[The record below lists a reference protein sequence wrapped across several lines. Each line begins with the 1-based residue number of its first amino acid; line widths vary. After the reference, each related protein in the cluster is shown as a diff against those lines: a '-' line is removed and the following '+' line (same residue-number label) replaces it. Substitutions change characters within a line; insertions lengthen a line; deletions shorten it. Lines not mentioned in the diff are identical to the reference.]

1 MKLGGPDDEAS
12 CRVALQVSVVSK
24 NFVVGKMVDTG
35 NYRLELDADR
45 KWWNACTTP
54 GEIETSWFNFCQ
66 DACEVRPQ
74 VHSTEPVPRMLN
86 GFAPLPEVK
95 DDLRQDVAAPAVDT
109 ARPPDRPGLRAWS
122 PVDPDREILCLLHGP
137 VNVLEFEEVARKE
150 AALKRELD
158 AELDARRQGP
168 LEQERVASVLPAPES
183 RPHVASKPWCN
194 LGQMDK

>member
-1 MKLGGPDDEAS
+1 M
-12 CRVALQVSVVSK
+12 
-24 NFVVGKMVDTG
+24 
-35 NYRLELDADR
+35 
-45 KWWNACTTP
+45 
-54 GEIETSWFNFCQ
+54 
-66 DACEVRPQ
+66 
-74 VHSTEPVPRMLN
+74 
-86 GFAPLPEVK
+86 PEVK

-150 AALKRELD
+150 AALKRELA

-183 RPHVASKPWCN
+183 PSTRCVEAMVQSWSNGQVTTSPSSVLLREGSLVHLATDERPESEQEAWATALVLFHVATGWSCFTSVETK
-194 LGQMDK
+194 GAV